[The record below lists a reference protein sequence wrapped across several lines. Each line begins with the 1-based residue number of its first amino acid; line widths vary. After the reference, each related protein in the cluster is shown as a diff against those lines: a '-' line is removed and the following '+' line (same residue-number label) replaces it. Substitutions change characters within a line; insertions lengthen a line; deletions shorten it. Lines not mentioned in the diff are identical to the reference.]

1 MNWEDNISEE
11 EKKILLNAINTR
23 IESLSAV
30 IDRSKESVA
39 VGWKSERA
47 FLEKFIEKFINDK

>member
-11 EKKILLNAINTR
+11 EKKILLNALNTR

>member
-11 EKKILLNAINTR
+11 EKKILLNALNTR

-30 IDRSKESVA
+30 IDRSKECVA

-47 FLEKFIEKFINDK
+47 FLEKFIEKF